1 MTPTDTVSFFGHCHL
16 INCAHLFFPSAPLL
30 SEHLACVQTAEIVG
44 CKCIS
49 AVISSLLSPYLL
61 PYKQNDLHERISGG
75 ADKHITERVYPL
87 ADEGEAAIGC
97 SAFFVE
103 AKQLIG

>member
-30 SEHLACVQTAEIVG
+30 IEHLACVQTAEIVG

-49 AVISSLLSPYLL
+49 AVISSLLSLYLL
-61 PYKQNDLHERISGG
+61 PYKQNDLHERLSGG
-75 ADKHITERVYPL
+75 ADKHITELLQMKERLLLGAQPFL
-87 ADEGEAAIGC
+87 WRQ
-97 SAFFVE
+97 SN
-103 AKQLIG
+103 